1 MLTYIIRR
9 LLIMIPLLL
18 AVSVVGFFIMQQTP
32 GSYLSTLKMN
42 PEVSQEMVN
51 QLREDYGL
59 DEPVWVQY
67 GHWLWRALHFD
78 FGRSFKWD
86 VPVSHVLKTRLL
98 NTLILSLSALLFSWI
113 IAIPIGVFS
122 ATHKYQ
128 ISDNIM
134 TVFAFIGLSIPN
146 FFLALILL
154 VSIVKSGIQWPI
166 SGMTSMN
173 YDFLSPA
180 GKVLDVLKHLVVPT
194 IVLGTAAMARVM
206 RQMRGQMLD
215 QLGKDYIKTA
225 RAKGVSEGKVIY
237 KHAFRNAVNPLIT
250 ILGFDLSRLLSG
262 AALTEIVTG
271 WPGLG
276 NMMLNAVR
284 SKDLYVAMA
293 GLMMSSVL
301 LILGNL
307 FADVL
312 LAVVDPRIR
321 YD

>member
-42 PEVSQEMVN
+42 PEVSPEMVN

-113 IAIPIGVFS
+113 IAILIGVFS
-122 ATHKYQ
+122 STHKYQ

-173 YDFLSPA
+173 YDFLSPT

-312 LAVVDPRIR
+312 LAIVDPRIR